1 MKKYKKTG
9 RGLLGL
15 IDRIKKPIGGVL
27 AVAFIIT
34 AYSMASADDY
44 QEVKRR
50 AEPAAVPKAEEVVQP
65 QKTEEPKRTYY
76 DVPLTE
82 DLQDIIIDTASRRG
96 VDPALVL
103 AVIEK
108 ESGYNPDASG
118 DNGKSQG
125 LMQIWRNAHK
135 KRMKKLGAVN
145 LYDPRDNVLVGID
158 ILAEKLE
165 TIITR
170 TTTNTRMR
178 DFYDIYILDQLHGNT
193 LNRQTLHDA
202 LRATAHKRGTEQH
215 LAEAAE
221 VFEEVENSPVMQ
233 KLWESYRRKFSYAA
247 DLEWNI
253 IMGAVRS
260 LYALSEKESSL

>member
-1 MKKYKKTG
+1 MKRYRKTG
-9 RGLLGL
+9 KGLLGL

-44 QEVKRR
+44 QEAQHR
-50 AEPAAVPKAEEVVQP
+50 ARHAAVPKAEEP
-65 QKTEEPKRTYY
+65 SELEEPAAPEEPKRTYY

-82 DLQDIIIDTASRRG
+82 ELQDIIIDAAESCG
-96 VDPALVL
+96 VDPVLVL

-125 LMQIWRNAHK
+125 LMQIWRSAHK

-165 TIITR
+165 KYEDKEKALIAYNAGDAGAKKHYFAKGVYSNGYSQAVLKIAEE
-170 TTTNTRMR
+170 
-178 DFYDIYILDQLHGNT
+178 I
-193 LNRQTLHDA
+193 QT
-202 LRATAHKRGTEQH
+202 K
-215 LAEAAE
+215 
-221 VFEEVENSPVMQ
+221 
-233 KLWESYRRKFSYAA
+233 
-247 DLEWNI
+247 
-253 IMGAVRS
+253 
-260 LYALSEKESSL
+260 

>member
-1 MKKYKKTG
+1 MRK
-9 RGLLGL
+9 LQS
-15 IDRIKKPIGGVL
+15 IIGGVL

-34 AYSMASADDY
+34 AYSMASADDC
-44 QEVKRR
+44 QEAKRR
-50 AEPAAVPKAEEVVQP
+50 AEQP
-65 QKTEEPKRTYY
+65 PIVAQETRKEATELPRSEEPERIYY

-82 DLQDIIIDTASRRG
+82 DLQDIIIDVSEKRG

-145 LYDPRDNVLVGID
+145 LYDPRDNVIVGVD

-165 TIITR
+165 KYEDAEKALIAYNAGDAGAKKHYFSKGVYSNGYSRAVLKIAEEIR
-170 TTTNTRMR
+170 T
-178 DFYDIYILDQLHGNT
+178 
-193 LNRQTLHDA
+193 
-202 LRATAHKRGTEQH
+202 K
-215 LAEAAE
+215 
-221 VFEEVENSPVMQ
+221 
-233 KLWESYRRKFSYAA
+233 
-247 DLEWNI
+247 
-253 IMGAVRS
+253 
-260 LYALSEKESSL
+260 

>member
-1 MKKYKKTG
+1 MKRYRKTG
-9 RGLLGL
+9 KGLLGL

-44 QEVKRR
+44 QEAKRR
-50 AEPAAVPKAEEVVQP
+50 AEPAAVTKAEEP
-65 QKTEEPKRTYY
+65 SELEEPAAPEEPKRAYY

-118 DNGKSQG
+118 DNGRSQG
-125 LMQIWRNAHK
+125 LMQIWRSLHEK
-135 KRMKKLGAVN
+135 KMKKLGVAN

-165 TIITR
+165 KYEDAEKALIAY
-170 TTTNTRMR
+170 NAG
-178 DFYDIYILDQLHGNT
+178 DAGAKKHYFSKGIYSSSYSRAVLKIAEEI
-193 LNRQTLHDA
+193 QT
-202 LRATAHKRGTEQH
+202 K
-215 LAEAAE
+215 
-221 VFEEVENSPVMQ
+221 
-233 KLWESYRRKFSYAA
+233 
-247 DLEWNI
+247 
-253 IMGAVRS
+253 
-260 LYALSEKESSL
+260 

>member
-165 TIITR
+165 KYEDAEKALIAY
-170 TTTNTRMR
+170 NAG
-178 DFYDIYILDQLHGNT
+178 DAGAKKHYFSKGIYSNGYSQAVLKI
-193 LNRQTLHDA
+193 
-202 LRATAHKRGTEQH
+202 
-215 LAEAAE
+215 AEE
-221 VFEEVENSPVMQ
+221 I
-233 KLWESYRRKFSYAA
+233 RRK
-247 DLEWNI
+247 
-253 IMGAVRS
+253 
-260 LYALSEKESSL
+260 

>member
-1 MKKYKKTG
+1 M
-9 RGLLGL
+9 GL

-44 QEVKRR
+44 QEAKRR
-50 AEPAAVPKAEEVVQP
+50 AEPAAVTKAEEP
-65 QKTEEPKRTYY
+65 SELEEPAAPEEPERTYY

-118 DNGKSQG
+118 DNGRSQG
-125 LMQIWRNAHK
+125 LMQIWRSLHEK
-135 KRMKKLGAVN
+135 KMKKLGVAN

-165 TIITR
+165 KYEDAEKALIAY
-170 TTTNTRMR
+170 NAG
-178 DFYDIYILDQLHGNT
+178 DAGAKKHYFSKGIYSNSYSRAVLKIAEEI
-193 LNRQTLHDA
+193 QT
-202 LRATAHKRGTEQH
+202 K
-215 LAEAAE
+215 
-221 VFEEVENSPVMQ
+221 
-233 KLWESYRRKFSYAA
+233 
-247 DLEWNI
+247 
-253 IMGAVRS
+253 
-260 LYALSEKESSL
+260 

>member
-1 MKKYKKTG
+1 MKRYRKTG
-9 RGLLGL
+9 TGILGL

-44 QEVKRR
+44 QEAQRR
-50 AEPAAVPKAEEVVQP
+50 AEPAAVTKAEEP
-65 QKTEEPKRTYY
+65 SELEEPAALEEPKRTYY
-76 DVPLTE
+76 DVPLTK
-82 DLQDIIIDTASRRG
+82 DLQDIIIDVSEKRD

-125 LMQIWRNAHK
+125 LMQIWRSAHE
-135 KRMKKLGAVN
+135 KRMKKLGVAN

-165 TIITR
+165 KYEDAEKALIAY
-170 TTTNTRMR
+170 NAG
-178 DFYDIYILDQLHGNT
+178 DAGAKKHYFSKGIYSNSYSRAVLKIAKEI
-193 LNRQTLHDA
+193 QT
-202 LRATAHKRGTEQH
+202 K
-215 LAEAAE
+215 
-221 VFEEVENSPVMQ
+221 
-233 KLWESYRRKFSYAA
+233 
-247 DLEWNI
+247 
-253 IMGAVRS
+253 
-260 LYALSEKESSL
+260 

>member
-1 MKKYKKTG
+1 M
-9 RGLLGL
+9 GL

-44 QEVKRR
+44 QEAQRR
-50 AEPAAVPKAEEVVQP
+50 ARPDAEIQAEEAAEP

-103 AVIEK
+103 AVIKK

-125 LMQIWRNAHK
+125 LMQIWRSAHK

-145 LYDPRDNVLVGID
+145 LYDPRDNVIVGVD

-165 TIITR
+165 KYEDAEKALIAY
-170 TTTNTRMR
+170 NAG
-178 DFYDIYILDQLHGNT
+178 DAGAKKHYFSKGIYSSSYSQAVIKIAKEI
-193 LNRQTLHDA
+193 QT
-202 LRATAHKRGTEQH
+202 K
-215 LAEAAE
+215 
-221 VFEEVENSPVMQ
+221 
-233 KLWESYRRKFSYAA
+233 
-247 DLEWNI
+247 
-253 IMGAVRS
+253 
-260 LYALSEKESSL
+260 

>member
-1 MKKYKKTG
+1 MKRYRKTG
-9 RGLLGL
+9 KGLLGL

-34 AYSMASADDY
+34 AYSMASADDC
-44 QEVKRR
+44 QEAKRR
-50 AEPAAVPKAEEVVQP
+50 AEQP
-65 QKTEEPKRTYY
+65 PIVAQETRKEATELIQAEEPKRTYY

-82 DLQDIIIDTASRRG
+82 DLQDIIIDVSEKRG

-145 LYDPRDNVLVGID
+145 LYDPRDNVIVGVD

-165 TIITR
+165 KYEDAEKALIAYNAGDAGAKKHYFSKGVYSNGYSRAVLKIAEEIR
-170 TTTNTRMR
+170 T
-178 DFYDIYILDQLHGNT
+178 
-193 LNRQTLHDA
+193 
-202 LRATAHKRGTEQH
+202 K
-215 LAEAAE
+215 
-221 VFEEVENSPVMQ
+221 
-233 KLWESYRRKFSYAA
+233 
-247 DLEWNI
+247 
-253 IMGAVRS
+253 
-260 LYALSEKESSL
+260 

>member
-1 MKKYKKTG
+1 M
-9 RGLLGL
+9 GL

-44 QEVKRR
+44 QEAKRR
-50 AEPAAVPKAEEVVQP
+50 ARPAAEIKAEEPSELEEPAAP
-65 QKTEEPKRTYY
+65 EEPERTYY
-76 DVPLTE
+76 DVPLTKG
-82 DLQDIIIDTASRRG
+82 LQDIIIDASEKRD

-125 LMQIWRNAHK
+125 LMQIWRSAHEN
-135 KRMKKLGAVN
+135 RMKKLGVAN

-165 TIITR
+165 KYEDAEKALIAY
-170 TTTNTRMR
+170 NAG
-178 DFYDIYILDQLHGNT
+178 DAGAKKHYFSKGIYSNSYSRAVLKIAKEI
-193 LNRQTLHDA
+193 QT
-202 LRATAHKRGTEQH
+202 K
-215 LAEAAE
+215 
-221 VFEEVENSPVMQ
+221 
-233 KLWESYRRKFSYAA
+233 
-247 DLEWNI
+247 
-253 IMGAVRS
+253 
-260 LYALSEKESSL
+260 